1 MRIDAYAQV
10 QQLYQ
15 TKKVQKAA
23 PAQKGSFSD
32 QLQISNMGK
41 DLQVAKSAVA
51 QAPDVRADVVAS
63 LKEQINNG
71 TYQVS
76 GESFAEK
83 VLEKYYSTGKL

>member
-15 TKKVQKAA
+15 TKKVQKAE
-23 PAQKGSFSD
+23 PAKKGGFSD
-32 QLQISNMGK
+32 QLQISSMGK

>member
-10 QQLYQ
+10 QQSYQ
-15 TKKVQKAA
+15 TKKVQKAE
-23 PAQKGSFSD
+23 PAKKGGFSD

>member
-15 TKKVQKAA
+15 TKKVQNAE
-23 PAQKGSFSD
+23 PAKKGGFSD

>member
-15 TKKVQKAA
+15 TKKVQKAEHA
-23 PAQKGSFSD
+23 KKGGFSD

>member
-15 TKKVQKAA
+15 TKKAQKAE
-23 PAQKGSFSD
+23 PAKKGGFSD

>member
-1 MRIDAYAQV
+1 MRIDAYAQE

-15 TKKVQKAA
+15 TKKVQKAE
-23 PAQKGSFSD
+23 PAKKGGFSD

>member
-10 QQLYQ
+10 QQLHQ
-15 TKKVQKAA
+15 TKKVQKAE
-23 PAQKGSFSD
+23 PAKKGGFSD

-63 LKEQINNG
+63 LKEHINNG

>member
-1 MRIDAYAQV
+1 MRIDTYAQV

-15 TKKVQKAA
+15 TKKVQKAETA
-23 PAQKGSFSD
+23 KKGSFSD

>member
-1 MRIDAYAQV
+1 MGDSEIKKE
-10 QQLYQ
+10 
-15 TKKVQKAA
+15 TKQNEPKKTENTAK
-23 PAQKGSFSD
+23 KGGFSD
-32 QLQISNMGK
+32 QLQISSMGK